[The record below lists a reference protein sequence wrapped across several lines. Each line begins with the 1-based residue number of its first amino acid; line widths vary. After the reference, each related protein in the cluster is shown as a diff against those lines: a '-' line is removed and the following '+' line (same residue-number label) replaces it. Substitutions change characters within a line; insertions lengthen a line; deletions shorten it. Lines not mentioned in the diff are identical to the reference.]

1 MPGKNK
7 PKYARGGGK
16 MGMKSSKGKKR
27 GDASKR
33 KMTRKRR
40 K

>member
-1 MPGKNK
+1 MPGMKK
-7 PKYARGGGK
+7 TKYAKRGGA
-16 MGMKSSKGKKR
+16 MKSSKYAKK
-27 GDASKR
+27 GGAKKR